1 VTRLLLLAGTEDAA
15 ELALQA
21 ASRFGRRLDLV
32 ASLAGGSE
40 RPVPQAGAVRIGGF
54 GGAAGLVEYLR
65 AAEVDLVVDASD
77 PFAAALSDEARR
89 ACDTAAVPR
98 LQLVPA
104 TWPRDPLDRWI
115 EVDAVAEAARAV
127 RRLGRRAFLSLGAEA
142 LDGFAG
148 IHEVNFLVRLAV
160 APREKL
166 PLRFYELVLGR
177 GPFSIAEE
185 RHLLLRHAIDVV
197 VARATGGAEL
207 APNLVAAR
215 EVSLPVVML
224 RRPPPQPG
232 DTAPTVAAALDW
244 LAAQL

>member
-1 VTRLLLLAGTEDAA
+1 
-15 ELALQA
+15 
-21 ASRFGRRLDLV
+21 
-32 ASLAGGSE
+32 
-40 RPVPQAGAVRIGGF
+40 
-54 GGAAGLVEYLR
+54 
-65 AAEVDLVVDASD
+65 
-77 PFAAALSDEARR
+77 
-89 ACDTAAVPR
+89 
-98 LQLVPA
+98 
-104 TWPRDPLDRWI
+104 
-115 EVDAVAEAARAV
+115 
-127 RRLGRRAFLSLGAEA
+127 
-142 LDGFAG
+142 
-148 IHEVNFLVRLAV
+148 VNFLVRLAV

-185 RHLLLRHAIDVV
+185 RHLLLRHEIDVV